1 MSSRGSRVDVM
12 EGLQGLAWRRSVRRA
27 ERTRSGRMQIQTS
40 VWAIAV
46 VVSRELPEQP
56 DQSPHQS
63 LSDRIRLR
71 RPGRGPDAG
80 YTEVGQLGVEIAAV
94 NVVLVLD

>member
-1 MSSRGSRVDVM
+1 
-12 EGLQGLAWRRSVRRA
+12 
-27 ERTRSGRMQIQTS
+27 MQIQTS
-40 VWAIAV
+40 VGAIAV

-56 DQSPHQS
+56 DQMALVDHDDVLQAFRAESPHQS

-94 NVVLVLD
+94 NVISVMD